1 MLRSASLTLHPKL
14 MNIRRAHTWKVLLGP
29 LVVLLLLALTPAV
42 ATAQTE
48 DGGSPERREIAMHY
62 SLYYENFK
70 NENYQA
76 ALPDLRWIL
85 ENAPT
90 FPQGD
95 DRNYERAVKAYGAL
109 AKQAQDE
116 AAKQAYLDS
125 ALALIE
131 NAVPALEAAGAEV
144 DPYAWTLKK
153 GRFLQ
158 MHQNALPEMRDEMLA
173 AYRKAYQ
180 MAPQDMDAY
189 YLDLILRAY
198 VSADKKEEAIAFMDQ
213 LEQQRGDEEEVSNL
227 LAKWGARVFTEP
239 AERVAYLEGIVA
251 ENPED
256 AEAMTEL
263 FQLYMRQN
271 MREEASQLAEQLLA
285 QNPSPD
291 LLRTIAKMQL
301 EDGQAQQAF
310 ELYQQ
315 AIEASDEP
323 ASAEVFYNMGLAL
336 QRMGQLSK
344 ARTYFRKALDAD
356 PAFGRAHLAIGD
368 LYASAVAQCASRMEW
383 TDRAVYWAAV
393 DQYQQAKSVDP
404 SIASVANQKISTYRQ
419 YFPSQEKL
427 FFGDLQEGQS
437 YTIDYGC
444 YAWIGE
450 TTTVRA
456 Q

>member
-1 MLRSASLTLHPKL
+1 M
-14 MNIRRAHTWKVLLGP
+14 
-29 LVVLLLLALTPAV
+29 LLLLALAPVA

-48 DGGSPERREIAMHY
+48 EGGSPERQEIAMHY

-70 NENYQA
+70 NENYEA

-85 ENAPT
+85 ENAPA

-116 AAKQAYLDS
+116 AAKQAYLDT
-125 ALALIE
+125 ALVLIE
-131 NAVPALEAAGAEV
+131 EAVSVLEAAGAEV

-158 MHQNALPEMRDEMLA
+158 MHQNALPEMEDEMLA
-173 AYRKAYQ
+173 AYRTAYE
-180 MAPQDMDAY
+180 MAPQDIDPY

-198 VSADKKEEAIAFMDQ
+198 VTADKKEEAVAFMDQ
-213 LEQQRGDEEEVSNL
+213 LKQQRGDEEEVSAL

-239 AERVAYLEGIVA
+239 AERITYLEGIVA
-251 ENPED
+251 DNPED
-256 AEAMTEL
+256 VEAMTDL
-263 FQLYMRQN
+263 FQLYMQQN
-271 MREEASQLAEQLLA
+271 MRDEASQLAEQLLA
-285 QNPSPD
+285 QNPSPSI
-291 LLRTIAKMQL
+291 LLTVAEMQL

-315 AIEASDEP
+315 AIAASDEP

-336 QRMGQLSK
+336 QRMGQLSR
-344 ARTYFRKALDAD
+344 ARTHFRKAIDAD
-356 PAFGRAHLAIGD
+356 PQFGRAYLAIGD
-368 LYASAVAQCASRMEW
+368 LYASAVAQCGSQLEW

-393 DQYQQAKSVDP
+393 DMYQQAKAADP

-419 YFPSQEKL
+419 YFPTQETL
-427 FFGDLQEGQS
+427 FFGDIQEGQS